1 MLNFERENQL
11 HPCWSEQR
19 GNIFAA
25 DVEKAATAVE
35 LPIASALFSQERPTS
50 HSGGTKIAVQPL
62 F

>member
-1 MLNFERENQL
+1 MLNSER

-25 DVEKAATAVE
+25 DMEKAATAEE